1 MRVPRNGLTR
11 RSLLKTVAAL
21 TLARHGIPAR
31 AQAPLPPKPE
41 VIFVP
46 TPQAIVE
53 EMLKLARVG
62 PNDVLYDLGCGD
74 GRLAITAVTKFG
86 AKRAVGIDIDPIRI
100 AESKDN
106 AIIGNVTDR
115 VTFRNEDLFKADISE
130 ATVVT
135 LYLLRSLNIKLLP
148 KLMADLKPGTRI
160 VSHNFD
166 MGDEWEPEKRV
177 ELDHRSIYLW
187 TIPEK
192 WSLIRHGSKK

>member
-1 MRVPRNGLTR
+1 MKVSRIRLTR
-11 RSLLKTVAAL
+11 HSRLGGAAGL
-21 TLARHGIPAR
+21 VLVLIASIVR
-31 AQAPLPPKPE
+31 AQNPLPPKPD

-46 TPQAIVE
+46 TPRAVVE

-74 GRLAITAVTKFG
+74 GRVAVTAVKKFG
-86 AKRAVGIDIDPIRI
+86 ARRAVGIDIDPIRI

-106 AIIGNVTDR
+106 AIIGGVTDR
-115 VTFRNEDLFKADISE
+115 VTFRNEDLFEADISE
-130 ATVVT
+130 ASVVT

-148 KLMADLKPGTRI
+148 KLLADLKPGTRV

-177 ELDHRSIYLW
+177 DLEHRSIYLW

-192 WSLIRHGSKK
+192 WSLIHQGSRK